1 MPSVPGLRTDARMTS
16 LAERHKIVLVMR
28 AAVRKRQDVV
38 HLGRLGEPSRLPT
51 HLTERMR
58 GEEQRTDLSPA
69 VAVAFPVFLRP
80 PIAVILSCDQPLVL
94 RAVTLISFYK
104 SGAARITAWL
114 LRFSRQ
120 QDHLVS

>member
-1 MPSVPGLRTDARMTS
+1 MAGLT
-16 LAERHKIVLVMR
+16 ERHKIVLVMR

-38 HLGRLGEPSRLPT
+38 HLGRLGKPSRSPA
-51 HLTERMR
+51 HLAERMR
-58 GEEQRTDLSPA
+58 GEEQRTDPA
-69 VAVAFPVFLRP
+69 PPVAVALLVFFRPSIALVLLRGH
-80 PIAVILSCDQPLVL
+80 PLVL